1 MLRKAWRHM
10 KRIASKQWIRQ
21 VYSKKVRVIGM
32 VFVRDAVVAYQLEC
46 TVWGLG
52 FGVWDSRFEHSES

>member
-1 MLRKAWRHM
+1 M